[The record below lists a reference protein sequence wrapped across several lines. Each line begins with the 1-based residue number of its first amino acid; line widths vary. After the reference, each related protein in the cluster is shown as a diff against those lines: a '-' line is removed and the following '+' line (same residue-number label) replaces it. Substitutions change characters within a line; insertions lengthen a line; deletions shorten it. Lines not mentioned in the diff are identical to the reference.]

1 MQTHKV
7 SGSVA
12 AMGSNDLT
20 IRSADRGDV
29 KLELSTS
36 TAVGLD
42 GRPAARS
49 DFRLHEWRRTNRV

>member
-36 TAVGLD
+36 TAVDPD
-42 GRPAARS
+42 GRPVPRPYWHS
-49 DFRLHEWRRTNRV
+49 SR

>member
-1 MQTHKV
+1 MRTQKV

-12 AMGSNDLT
+12 AVGSNDLT

-36 TAVGLD
+36 TAVDLD
-42 GRPAARS
+42 GRPAPRPYWHS
-49 DFRLHEWRRTNRV
+49 SR